1 MIALRQCGHRFIDGN
16 FPYGRCIPL
25 SSSTI
30 IIISIQFTFSP
41 NAFFSCICHYNPAIK
56 CICPRMQMPS
66 LLLWCY
72 SLERSSISLLNK
84 PCNVCIQLYA
94 QINLLNSSSS
104 TILCKCNSLNIRRGT
119 TLHNTVDSEWAVHP
133 EYFRWCST
141 IAQFSFAIAM
151 QLTQSKQG
159 LCFIKTN
166 IAMETIW
173 FRKLVWAEA
182 GCNE

>member
-1 MIALRQCGHRFIDGN
+1 MNRKKEIIFISPLLSGTVAFIYTYMIALRQCGHRFIDGN

-94 QINLLNSSSS
+94 QIN
-104 TILCKCNSLNIRRGT
+104 
-119 TLHNTVDSEWAVHP
+119 
-133 EYFRWCST
+133 
-141 IAQFSFAIAM
+141 FAEFELFNNFVQM
-151 QLTQSKQG
+151 
-159 LCFIKTN
+159 
-166 IAMETIW
+166 
-173 FRKLVWAEA
+173 
-182 GCNE
+182 